1 MADAPVTREP
11 AASRRPSSRRLRR
24 LCQLWVTGAAAAVAV
39 TAASALGWLEPL
51 QVRTLDLV
59 QRLGGQ
65 RFPPEVVVVAIDEA
79 AFEKLG
85 ARQPI
90 PRGYLASVLRGLD
103 RSGAAAIGLDIALSV
118 PTTAADDEALARAIR
133 QFGGDERGD
142 RPRLVLVLEIA
153 EKALRA
159 AQARARELN
168 TTMTVTVVDES
179 GRLVLCARG
188 NGAGFFTTETSRGKA
203 VAAANFRRPTKE
215 MVELAR
221 EHPVF
226 WNALPGMVPG
236 EVLVSTGG
244 MPISSGGRVIGA
256 IGCGGGTGEQDHQC
270 ALAGGAA
277 V

>member
-1 MADAPVTREP
+1 VIEMT
-11 AASRRPSSRRLRR
+11 
-24 LCQLWVTGAAAAVAV
+24 
-39 TAASALGWLEPL
+39 
-51 QVRTLDLV
+51 
-59 QRLGGQ
+59 
-65 RFPPEVVVVAIDEA
+65 
-79 AFEKLG
+79 
-85 ARQPI
+85 
-90 PRGYLASVLRGLD
+90 
-103 RSGAAAIGLDIALSV
+103 
-118 PTTAADDEALARAIR
+118 
-133 QFGGDERGD
+133 
-142 RPRLVLVLEIA
+142 LEIA
-153 EKALRA
+153 EKAVRA

-215 MVELAR
+215 MIELAR

-226 WNALPGMVPG
+226 WSALPGMVPG
-236 EVLVSTGG
+236 EVLASTGG

-270 ALAGGAA
+270 ALAGAAA